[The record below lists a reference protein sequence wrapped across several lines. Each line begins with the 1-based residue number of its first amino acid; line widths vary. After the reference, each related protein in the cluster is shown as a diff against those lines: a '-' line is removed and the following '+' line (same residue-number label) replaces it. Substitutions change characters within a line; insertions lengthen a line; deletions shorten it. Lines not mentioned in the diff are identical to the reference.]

1 MIKRN
6 QMAVLGSAQLTGLLV
21 WASRQ
26 ELEMSRIPAAVAAAL
41 FALATFSAVRAEPT
55 EVVVRALSRDAKFI
69 GDSMGGVQ
77 VTLTDAATGHELAK
91 GLVVGT
97 TGDTQRIM
105 IAPRQRGA
113 ALSTPETAAF
123 RTALDLDRPTLVKVE
138 AVGPL
143 AKPHAQIT
151 VTSMKWLLPGQPL
164 VGDGW
169 LLEFPGLVVEPAW
182 VVETNGLK
190 IDAKVT
196 LMCGCPIEPGG
207 LWDAAKY
214 NVRATLLNGDQT
226 VSTTTLAYAGKPSTF
241 TGKLPGPKAGAYRL
255 RVVATNPETG
265 NTGVME
271 QPVSVASAR

>member
-1 MIKRN
+1 
-6 QMAVLGSAQLTGLLV
+6 
-21 WASRQ
+21 
-26 ELEMSRIPAAVAAAL
+26 MSRIPAAFAAAL
-41 FALATFSAVRAEPT
+41 LAITASSAVQAEPT
-55 EVVVRALSRDAKFI
+55 EVVVRALSKDAKFI

-91 GLVVGT
+91 GLITGT

-105 IAPRQRGA
+105 VAPRQRGMS
-113 ALSTPETAAF
+113 LSTPGAAAF
-123 RTALDLDRPTLVKVE
+123 STTLDLDRPTQVKVE

-143 AKPHAQIT
+143 GKPHAQIT

-164 VGDGW
+164 TGDGW

-182 VVETNGLK
+182 VSESGGLK

-214 NVRATLLNGDQT
+214 NVQASLLDGGAI

-241 TGKLPGPKAGAYRL
+241 AGRLPAPKAGAYRL
-255 RVVATNPETG
+255 RVIATNAETG
-265 NTGVME
+265 NTGVVE
-271 QPVSVASAR
+271 QPVSVALGR